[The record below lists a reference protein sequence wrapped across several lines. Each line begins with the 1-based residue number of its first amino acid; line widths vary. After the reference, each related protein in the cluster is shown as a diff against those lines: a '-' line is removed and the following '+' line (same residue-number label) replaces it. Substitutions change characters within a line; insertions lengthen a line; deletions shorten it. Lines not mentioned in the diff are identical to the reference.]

1 MEWIRDNWDKVLNVF
16 VLIFGAGGIATF
28 FTDFMTMCRDRPWQ
42 AIFLAAL
49 CLSIGY
55 ALGLCNRPSAK
66 AARERRREEMRD
78 RKRRRSLFVM
88 RLTGLSPK
96 ELSIVLSIVDS
107 GGEAYLKVDDPS
119 VDKLAKVGAIRIHDG
134 VYQPPDKWPFTLD
147 DSLRA
152 LMAEFPDALNEAIEK
167 AEGLTTVVRGK

>member
-1 MEWIRDNWDKVLNVF
+1 MTWIRDNWDKLLNVF
-16 VLIFGAGGIATF
+16 VLIFSAGGIATF
-28 FTDFMTMCRDRPWQ
+28 FTDFMAMCRDRPWQ

-78 RKRRRSLFVM
+78 RKRRRSLFVT
-88 RLTGLSPK
+88 RLTGLSP
-96 ELSIVLSIVDS
+96 
-107 GGEAYLKVDDPS
+107 DPS

-167 AEGLTTVVRGK
+167 AEGLATAVRGK